1 MASEL
6 ENWARAE
13 RQFIKDDIRWFE
25 AGAILKSPSGEN
37 INSLKLEQL
46 KARLEHANQALGDV

>member
-13 RQFIKDDIRWFE
+13 RQFIKDDIKWFE
-25 AGAILKSPSGEN
+25 AGAVLNSPSGEN
-37 INSLKLEQL
+37 INALKLEQL
-46 KARLEHANQALGDV
+46 KARLEHVDRALGEG